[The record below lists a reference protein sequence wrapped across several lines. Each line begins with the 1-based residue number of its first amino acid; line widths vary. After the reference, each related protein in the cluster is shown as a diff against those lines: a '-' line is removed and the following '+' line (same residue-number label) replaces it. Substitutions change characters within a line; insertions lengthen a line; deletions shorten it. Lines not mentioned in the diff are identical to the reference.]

1 MKDFSF
7 WKEYEGA
14 SEGSGRSEKIW
25 LMNPDT
31 EQIGLFKF
39 KKDETTTDH
48 ISECVA
54 YELAKMIG
62 IPCAKFELGTYN
74 GREGSISYNIV
85 NQKDMALIEG
95 IYCISLIYPN
105 FDAEKIMDIETGEK
119 YSIEMIK
126 NVLEPLKLFD
136 EFLPVLI
143 FDFLIGNTDRHQSN
157 WALLREGNNLRI
169 SPLYDN
175 SSSLCAYVKPEK
187 IKKYLG
193 KDAMLWKSLVDTKSR
208 SIIRIQCKDMKQ
220 PTHLEVL
227 KFLRENYYAQTVGMV
242 TKIEK
247 LVTEEKISDILE
259 HYRDNLSK
267 EKSELIKKYLLS
279 KIQMMSNVY
288 KEKEEK
294 HVC

>member
-1 MKDFSF
+1 
-7 WKEYEGA
+7 
-14 SEGSGRSEKIW
+14 
-25 LMNPDT
+25 
-31 EQIGLFKF
+31 
-39 KKDETTTDH
+39 
-48 ISECVA
+48 
-54 YELAKMIG
+54 
-62 IPCAKFELGTYN
+62 
-74 GREGSISYNIV
+74 
-85 NQKDMALIEG
+85 
-95 IYCISLIYPN
+95 
-105 FDAEKIMDIETGEK
+105 
-119 YSIEMIK
+119 
-126 NVLEPLKLFD
+126 
-136 EFLPVLI
+136 
-143 FDFLIGNTDRHQSN
+143 
-157 WALLREGNNLRI
+157 
-169 SPLYDN
+169 
-175 SSSLCAYVKPEK
+175 
-187 IKKYLG
+187 
-193 KDAMLWKSLVDTKSR
+193 MLWKSLVDTKSR

>member
-62 IPCAKFELGTYN
+62 IPCAKFELGTYH

-85 NQKDMALIEG
+85 NQKDMILIEG

-187 IKKYLG
+187 IKQYLG
-193 KDAMLWKSLVDTKSR
+193 KDSMLWKSLVDTKSR

-227 KFLRENYYAQTVGMV
+227 KFLRENYYAQTAGMV

-259 HYRDNLSK
+259 HYRDNLSE